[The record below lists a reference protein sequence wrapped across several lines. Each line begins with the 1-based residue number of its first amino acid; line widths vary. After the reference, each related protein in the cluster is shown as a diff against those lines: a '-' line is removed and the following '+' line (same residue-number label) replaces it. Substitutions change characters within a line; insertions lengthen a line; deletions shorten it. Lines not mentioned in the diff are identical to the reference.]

1 MPAALT
7 ARPNDFAT
15 ALRTAVDDS
24 GLCLESIQQR
34 LADRGVE
41 VSVATLSYWQSGN
54 RVPGRKRS
62 EMVVAHLESV
72 LGLEPRS
79 LRVLVPAP
87 RPRGP
92 VRSPDKFML
101 APHFNEREAVR
112 RIAERVQS
120 NHAGQQLTRISQ
132 HDVVRLD
139 AERRM
144 ESVHIRTVARA
155 DADGLT
161 GMGVTQF
168 FEDATAGSPRLS
180 VHSGAAIRAQHVD
193 PAHRVIGTELE
204 FAQSLTRGD
213 TVVLDY
219 EITSDGP
226 GPRDFSYDTS
236 CSRSIRECVV
246 EVHFHPED
254 LPAWVESY
262 HRPQDGP
269 EVRRRVTVDSLGH
282 AHVVVIDA
290 APGTTGL
297 EWSF

>member
-15 ALRTAVDDS
+15 ALRSAVDRS

-72 LGLEPRS
+72 LGLTPRS

-92 VRSPDKFML
+92 VRPAEKFVL

-112 RIAERVQS
+112 TIAERVQAR
-120 NHAGQQLTRISQ
+120 HAGQQLARISQ

-139 AERRM
+139 ADRRM
-144 ESVHIRTVARA
+144 ASVQIRTVARA
-155 DADGLT
+155 DDDGLT

-168 FEDATAGSPRLS
+168 FEDATAGSPRLT
-180 VHSGAAIRAQHVD
+180 VNSGAAIRAQHVD

-204 FAQSLTRGD
+204 FAQALNRGD

-219 EITSDGP
+219 EISSDGP
-226 GPRDFSYDTS
+226 GPRDYSYDTS
-236 CSRSIRECVV
+236 CSRAIRECVV
-246 EVHFHPED
+246 EVHFHHAD
-254 LPAWVESY
+254 LPAWVESF
-262 HRPQDGP
+262 HRPRDGA
-269 EVRRRVTVDSLGH
+269 EVRRRVAVDALGH

>member
-1 MPAALT
+1 MPTALT
-7 ARPNDFAT
+7 TRPNDFAT
-15 ALRTAVDDS
+15 ALRTAVDRS

-34 LADRGVE
+34 LAERDVQ

-72 LGLEPRS
+72 LGLAPRS

-92 VRSPDKFML
+92 VRAPDKFVL
-101 APHFNEREAVR
+101 APHFNERDAVR
-112 RIAERVQS
+112 AIAERVQATQ
-120 NHAGQQLTRISQ
+120 AGHQLTRISQ
-132 HDVVRLD
+132 HDVVRID
-139 AERRM
+139 EDRRM

-155 DADGLT
+155 DNDGLT

-168 FEDATAGSPRLS
+168 FEDATAGSPRLT
-180 VHSGAAIRAQHVD
+180 VNSGASIRAQHLD

-204 FAQSLTRGD
+204 FAQCLGRGD

-219 EITSDGP
+219 EISSDGP

-236 CSRSIRECVV
+236 CARSIRECVV
-246 EVHFHPED
+246 EVHFHPHD

-262 HRPQDGP
+262 QRAQDRV
-269 EVRRRVTVDSLGH
+269 EVRRRVPVDALGH
-282 AHVVVIDA
+282 AHVVVLDA

>member
-7 ARPNDFAT
+7 TRPNDFAT
-15 ALRTAVDDS
+15 ALRSAVERS

-87 RPRGP
+87 RPRGR
-92 VRSPDKFML
+92 VRTPEQFVL

-112 RIAERVQS
+112 TIAQRVQS
-120 NHAGQQLTRISQ
+120 KHSGQQLARISQ
-132 HDVVRLD
+132 HDVVRVD
-139 AERRM
+139 ADRRM
-144 ESVHIRTVARA
+144 ESVRIRTVARA

-168 FEDATAGSPRLS
+168 FEDATAGSPQLA
-180 VHSGAAIRAQHVD
+180 VHAGASIRAQHLD

-204 FAQSLTRGD
+204 FAQVLTRGD

-236 CSRSIRECVV
+236 CSRAIRECVV
-246 EVHFHPED
+246 EVHFHPDD

-269 EVRRRVTVDSLGH
+269 EVRRRVAVDALGH

-297 EWSF
+297 IWKF